1 MESVQNNVGKVMS
14 SLIPFDFD
22 GSAVRVVM
30 KDLAPWFV
38 AKDVCQCLDIANHK
52 DAVSRLDEDERD
64 GVGITDPLGRRQVA
78 TCISE
83 SGLFCLI
90 FTSRKEEAKRFRK
103 WVTSEVLPA
112 LRKHGTYTMPG
123 REFEQ
128 EPLPS
133 RVPGSSLKLKQELR
147 AQAMRAAVQ
156 AAKLDGGNSE
166 DVERIYARYC
176 ELFSARPE
184 SPHVQLKS
192 IPAGEAAHHA
202 LVVDFITQEME
213 ITDIKTQFGPT
224 SLKSKSL
231 EVYELF
237 KNWCRDVHGM
247 TDRNIP
253 SHIVFGSVVKR
264 IPGVK
269 RVSPVNRMFYNLIP
283 TNSH

>member
-1 MESVQNNVGKVMS
+1 MS
-14 SLIPFDFD
+14 NLIPFDFD
-22 GSAVRVVM
+22 GNAVRVM
-30 KDLAPWFV
+30 MREDDPWFV
-38 AKDVCQCLDIANHK
+38 AKDVCDVLGFPKAS
-52 DAVSRLDEDERD
+52 DAVRGLDSDEKQ
-64 GVGITDPLGRRQVA
+64 VVKITTHTVRGNPN
-78 TCISE
+78 TNIISE
-83 SGLFCLI
+83 SGLYSLI

-123 REFEQ
+123 HDP
-128 EPLPS
+128 EPQALPS
-133 RVPGSSLKLKQELR
+133 VPEASLRLKQELR

-176 ELFSARPE
+176 ELFSARPQ

-192 IPAGEAAHHA
+192 IPAGDAAHHA
-202 LVVDFITQEME
+202 LVVEFIDQEME
-213 ITDIKTQFGPT
+213 ITDIKTQHGPT
-224 SLKSKSL
+224 SLKSKSIV
-231 EVYELF
+231 VYEQF

-247 TDRNIP
+247 TERNIP

-269 RVSPVNRMFYNLIP
+269 RVSPINRMFYNLVP
-283 TNSH
+283 KN